1 MNLYDKL
8 LEAINEGRGLKMRA
22 ILIDAEKSGVSRE
35 DALSV
40 LLKLYEKFSCENNVD
55 AEDAVVD
62 YMDILKFYCHPNN
75 YIWKP
80 EESQRRNEPPPQT
93 P

>member
-1 MNLYDKL
+1 MDLYEKL
-8 LEAINEGRGLKMRA
+8 LEALNEGRGLKMRA
-22 ILIDAEKSGVSRE
+22 ILIDAEKSGVSRQ
-35 DALSV
+35 DALNV
-40 LLKLYEKFSCENNVD
+40 LQKLYEKVSCENNED

-80 EESQRRNEPPPQT
+80 DQSPPAEHP
-93 P
+93 